1 MDDDQLV
8 KVWRELDPSKTFLVL
23 DKNALARLRRELIIN
38 TNSKSPNAALHK
50 LEEPM
55 LYDWLNGKYKIPLV
69 KFRKLANVANMNCG
83 DLLLEAKSY
92 KTNTK
97 VFIFNRN
104 ICEWRV
110 PLRPCVTTG

>member
-8 KVWRELDPSKTFLVL
+8 KVWRELDQSKTFLVL
-23 DKNALARLRRELIIN
+23 GKNALTRLRKELIIN

-83 DLLLEAKSY
+83 DLLLRPKVTKPIQKYSY
-92 KTNTK
+92 S
-97 VFIFNRN
+97 
-104 ICEWRV
+104 
-110 PLRPCVTTG
+110 TGTSVNGGFL